1 MILGGD
7 GISWGEGILGADLI
21 RTRDWPAVLGGTW
34 YLWAGA
40 QEVTRVAGLLRGG
53 GRGCG
58 AVTGGSEISIPWTRP
73 LPPVWPDAYG
83 PCNE

>member
-7 GISWGEGILGADLI
+7 GIIWGEGILCGDLI
-21 RTRDWPAVLGGTW
+21 RTRDWPAVLGGSW

-40 QEVTRVAGLLRGG
+40 LEVNRVAGLLRGG

-58 AVTGGSEISIPWTRP
+58 AVTGGSEISIPWDRTTSSC
-73 LPPVWPDAYG
+73 LA
-83 PCNE
+83 

>member
-7 GISWGEGILGADLI
+7 GIIWGEGILCGDLI
-21 RTRDWPAVLGGTW
+21 RTWDWPAVLGGSW

-40 QEVTRVAGLLRGG
+40 LEVNRVAGLLRGG

-58 AVTGGSEISIPWTRP
+58 AVTGGSEISNP
-73 LPPVWPDAYG
+73 
-83 PCNE
+83 